1 MNIIHHYTNINK
13 LALILKNKCIRF
25 NRLDQVDDMSEVQ
38 ATNKFNLAQY
48 LFASCWTDDSEES
61 IPLWHIYSKNMTGV
75 RISLPKEDIFNYQP
89 IQAPTNW
96 DVVTQGTL
104 YSPIPFNKM
113 FTDDYFITPNFLDKK
128 QFERKV
134 EYIDNVSDYYRDAVT
149 INTKSNGQTELK
161 INKVF
166 DLAKYKRKVWSFQS
180 ELRFLLFILPS
191 IPIPEKGMSDPNF
204 LDRFPSHVINCLV
217 NNIPPKINFFDVE
230 INPNVLD
237 NIIITMGPHTE
248 ESDKILIESML
259 KMYTKNGTCKESNLK
274 GTIRKSIK

>member
-1 MNIIHHYTNINK
+1 MDIIHHYTDINK

-25 NRLDQVDDMSEVQ
+25 NRLDRVDDMSEAQ

-48 LFASCWTDDSEES
+48 LFVSCWTDDAEES
-61 IPLWHIYSKNMTGV
+61 IPLWHMYSKNMTGV

-89 IQAPTNW
+89 LRAPQNW
-96 DVVTQGTL
+96 NITQQGIL

-134 EYIDNVSDYYRDAVT
+134 EYVDNVADYYKDAVT
-149 INTKSNGQTELK
+149 INTKDDGKTELK
-161 INKVF
+161 INSVF
-166 DLAKYKRKVWSFQS
+166 DLAKYKRKVWGFQS

-191 IPIPEKGMSDPNF
+191 IPIPEKGMSDPVY
-204 LDRFPSHVINCLV
+204 LERFPNHIINCLI

-237 NIIITMGPHTE
+237 NITITMGPYTE
-248 ESDKILIESML
+248 ESDRILVDSML
-259 KMYTKNGTCKESNLK
+259 KMYTKNGSCKESNLR
-274 GTIRKSIK
+274 GTIRKPAK